1 MAEPLTMNNADP
13 NPVLHALLDRH
24 STGPR
29 YLIEPGPSD
38 AELLMLAEAA
48 LRSPDHAALVPFRF
62 RAVRGAARER
72 MATLFEQAARAAG
85 KDAEGAALD
94 HERALNAPVTL
105 AVIARIDL
113 GHPQVPAHEQWA
125 CIGGALAHLLLAA
138 QALGYG
144 AKMLSGAKARS
155 PLLTAA
161 FCEGG
166 ETLAGWIAIG
176 TPSLERRAKY
186 GKPPA
191 DEVLS
196 FWS

>member
-1 MAEPLTMNNADP
+1 MNTPDL

-24 STGPR
+24 STGQR

-38 AELLMLAEAA
+38 AELRTLTDAA
-48 LRSPDHAALVPFRF
+48 LRAPDHAALVPFRF
-62 RAVRGAARER
+62 RAVRGEARQR
-72 MATLFEQAARAAG
+72 MAALFEQAALASG
-85 KDAEGAALD
+85 KDAASATLD
-94 HERALNAPVTL
+94 RERALTAPVTV

-125 CIGGALAHLLLAA
+125 CVGGAIAHFLLAA

-155 PLLTAA
+155 PLLTQA
-161 FCEGG
+161 FCEPGD
-166 ETLAGWIAIG
+166 TLVGWIALG
-176 TPSLERRAKY
+176 TPSLGRRAKHP
-186 GKPPA
+186 KPPA
-191 DEVLS
+191 DEVLT

>member
-1 MAEPLTMNNADP
+1 MAEPLTMNPHDP
-13 NPVLHALLDRH
+13 HPVLHALLARH

-29 YLIEPGPSD
+29 HLIEPGPSD
-38 AELLMLAEAA
+38 AELLTMTEAA
-48 LRSPDHAALVPFRF
+48 LRAPDHAALVPFRF

-72 MATLFEQAARAAG
+72 MATLFAQAARAAG
-85 KDAEGAALD
+85 KDPEGAALD
-94 HERALNAPVTL
+94 HARALNAPVTL

-125 CIGGALAHLLLAA
+125 CIGGAVAHLLLAA

-155 PLLTAA
+155 PLLAAA

-166 ETLAGWIAIG
+166 ETLVGWIALG
-176 TPSLERRAKY
+176 TPALARRAKH
-186 GKPPA
+186 GKLSA
-191 DEVLS
+191 EEVLG

>member
-1 MAEPLTMNNADP
+1 MNNAHL
-13 NPVLHALLDRH
+13 NPVLHALLERH

-38 AELLMLAEAA
+38 AELLTMTEAA
-48 LRSPDHAALVPFRF
+48 LRAPDHAALVPFRF
-62 RAVRGAARER
+62 SAVRGAARER
-72 MATLFEQAARAAG
+72 MAALFEQAALAAG

-94 HERALNAPVTL
+94 HERALTAPVTL

-125 CIGGALAHLLLAA
+125 CIGGAVAHLLLAA

-155 PLLTAA
+155 PLLTSA
-161 FCEGG
+161 FCDAG
-166 ETLAGWIAIG
+166 ETLVGWIAIG
-176 TPSLERRAKY
+176 TPALARRAKP

-191 DEVLS
+191 GEVLS
-196 FWS
+196 FWK

>member
-1 MAEPLTMNNADP
+1 MTTLDSH
-13 NPVLHALLDRH
+13 PVLQALLARH

-38 AELLMLAEAA
+38 AELLTMTEAA
-48 LRSPDHAALVPFRF
+48 LRAPDHAALVPFRF

-72 MATLFEQAARAAG
+72 MAALFEQAARAAG
-85 KDAEGAALD
+85 KDADGAALD
-94 HERALNAPVTL
+94 HERALKAPVTL

-125 CIGGALAHLLLAA
+125 CIGGAMAHLLLAA

-155 PLLTAA
+155 PLLTSA
-161 FCEGG
+161 FCEAG
-166 ETLAGWIAIG
+166 ETLVGWIAIG
-176 TPSLERRAKY
+176 TPALERRAKHR
-186 GKPPA
+186 KPPA

>member
-1 MAEPLTMNNADP
+1 MNPTDTPPA
-13 NPVLHALLDRH
+13 LLQALLDRH
-24 STGPR
+24 SIGQR

-38 AELLMLAEAA
+38 DELRTLTEAA
-48 LRSPDHAALVPFRF
+48 LRAPDHAALVPFRF
-62 RAVRGAARER
+62 RAVRGAARAR
-72 MATLFEQAARAAG
+72 MAALFEQAALAAG

-94 HERALNAPVTL
+94 RERALKAPVTV

-125 CIGGALAHLLLAA
+125 CVGGAIAHVLLAA

-155 PLLTAA
+155 PLLTSA
-161 FCEGG
+161 FCEPG
-166 ETLAGWIAIG
+166 ETLVGWIAMG
-176 TPSLERRAKY
+176 TPALERRAKHL
-186 GKPPA
+186 KPAA
-191 DEVLS
+191 DQVLT

>member
-1 MAEPLTMNNADP
+1 MNPTDTPPA
-13 NPVLHALLDRH
+13 LLQALLDRH
-24 STGPR
+24 SIGQR

-38 AELLMLAEAA
+38 DELRTLTEAA
-48 LRSPDHAALVPFRF
+48 LRAPDHAALVPFRF
-62 RAVRGAARER
+62 RAVRGAARAR
-72 MATLFEQAARAAG
+72 MAALFEQAALAAG

-94 HERALNAPVTL
+94 RERALKAPVTV

-125 CIGGALAHLLLAA
+125 CVGGAIAHVLLAA

-155 PLLTAA
+155 PLLTSA
-161 FCEGG
+161 FCEPG
-166 ETLAGWIAIG
+166 ETLVGWIAMG
-176 TPSLERRAKY
+176 TPALERRAKHT
-186 GKPPA
+186 KPA
-191 DEVLS
+191 VGEVLT

>member
-1 MAEPLTMNNADP
+1 MNNADP

-29 YLIEPGPSD
+29 YLVEPGPSN

-48 LRSPDHAALVPFRF
+48 LRAPDHAALVPFRF
-62 RAVRGAARER
+62 RAVRGDARPR
-72 MATLFEQAARAAG
+72 MASLFEQAARAAG
-85 KDAEGAALD
+85 KDAEGATLD
-94 HERALNAPVTL
+94 HERALKAPVTL

-125 CIGGALAHLLLAA
+125 CIGGAIAHLLLAT

-155 PLLTAA
+155 PLLASA

-166 ETLAGWIAIG
+166 ETLVGWIAIG
-176 TPSLERRAKY
+176 TPSLDRRAKH
-186 GKPPA
+186 GKPSPE
-191 DEVLS
+191 EVLS

>member
-1 MAEPLTMNNADP
+1 MNP
-13 NPVLHALLDRH
+13 NDTPPALLQALLDRH
-24 STGPR
+24 SIGQR
-29 YLIEPGPSD
+29 YLVEPGPND
-38 AELLMLAEAA
+38 DELRTLTEAA
-48 LRSPDHAALVPFRF
+48 LRAPDHAALVPFRF

-72 MATLFEQAARAAG
+72 MAALFEQAALAVG
-85 KDAEGAALD
+85 KDADGAALD
-94 HERALNAPVTL
+94 RERALKAPVTV

-125 CIGGALAHLLLAA
+125 CIGGAIAHFLLAA

-161 FCEGG
+161 FCGPG
-166 ETLAGWIAIG
+166 EALVGWIAIG
-176 TPSLERRAKY
+176 TPALERRAKHA
-186 GKPPA
+186 KPA
-191 DEVLS
+191 VDEVLT

>member
-1 MAEPLTMNNADP
+1 MTMNPTDTPPA
-13 NPVLHALLDRH
+13 LLQALLDRH
-24 STGPR
+24 SIGQR
-29 YLIEPGPSD
+29 YLVEPGPGD
-38 AELLMLAEAA
+38 DELRTLTEAA
-48 LRSPDHAALVPFRF
+48 LRAPDHAALVPFRF
-62 RAVRGAARER
+62 RAVRGEARAR

-85 KDAEGAALD
+85 KDTEGAALD
-94 HERALNAPVTL
+94 RERALKAPVTV

-125 CIGGALAHLLLAA
+125 CVGGAIAHFLLAA

-161 FCEGG
+161 FCEPG
-166 ETLAGWIAIG
+166 ETLVGWIALG
-176 TPSLERRAKY
+176 TPALARRAKHA
-186 GKPPA
+186 KPPA
-191 DEVLS
+191 DEVLT

>member
-29 YLIEPGPSD
+29 YLVEPGPSD

-48 LRSPDHAALVPFRF
+48 LRAPDHAALVPFRF
-62 RAVRGAARER
+62 RAVRGDARPR
-72 MATLFEQAARAAG
+72 MASLFEQAARAAG

-94 HERALNAPVTL
+94 HERALKAPVTL

-125 CIGGALAHLLLAA
+125 CIGGAIAHLLLAT

-155 PLLTAA
+155 PLLASA
-161 FCEGG
+161 FCEAG
-166 ETLAGWIAIG
+166 ETLVGWIAIG
-176 TPSLERRAKY
+176 TPSLDRRAKH
-186 GKPPA
+186 GKPSPE
-191 DEVLS
+191 EVLS

>member
-1 MAEPLTMNNADP
+1 MNPPDP
-13 NPVLHALLDRH
+13 HPVLQALLDRH
-24 STGPR
+24 STGPKH
-29 YLIEPGPSD
+29 LVEPGPSD
-38 AELLMLAEAA
+38 ADLLTLTEAA
-48 LRSPDHAALVPFRF
+48 LRAPDHAALVPFRF

-72 MATLFEQAARAAG
+72 MATLFEQAALAAG

-94 HERALNAPVTL
+94 HERALKAPVTL

-125 CIGGALAHLLLAA
+125 CIGGAMAHLLLAA

-161 FCEGG
+161 FCEAG
-166 ETLAGWIAIG
+166 EMLVGWIAIG
-176 TPSLERRAKY
+176 TPSLDRRAKHS
-186 GKPPA
+186 KPPP
-191 DEVLS
+191 DEVLT

>member
-29 YLIEPGPSD
+29 YLVEPGPSS

-48 LRSPDHAALVPFRF
+48 LRAPDHAALVPFRF
-62 RAVRGAARER
+62 RAVRGDARPR
-72 MATLFEQAARAAG
+72 MASLFEQAARAAG

-94 HERALNAPVTL
+94 HERALKAPVTL

-125 CIGGALAHLLLAA
+125 CIGGAIAHLLLAT

-155 PLLTAA
+155 PLLASA
-161 FCEGG
+161 FCEAG
-166 ETLAGWIAIG
+166 ETLVGWIAIG
-176 TPSLERRAKY
+176 TPSLDRRAKH
-186 GKPPA
+186 GKPSPE
-191 DEVLS
+191 EVLS

>member
-29 YLIEPGPSD
+29 YLVEPGPSD

-48 LRSPDHAALVPFRF
+48 LRAPDHAALVPFRF
-62 RAVRGAARER
+62 RAVRGGARPR
-72 MATLFEQAARAAG
+72 MASLFEQAARAAG

-94 HERALNAPVTL
+94 HERALKVPVTL

-125 CIGGALAHLLLAA
+125 CIGGAIAHLLLAT

-155 PLLTAA
+155 PLLASA
-161 FCEGG
+161 FCEAG
-166 ETLAGWIAIG
+166 ETLVGWIAIG
-176 TPSLERRAKY
+176 TPSLDRRAKH
-186 GKPPA
+186 GKPSPE
-191 DEVLS
+191 EVLS

>member
-1 MAEPLTMNNADP
+1 MAEPLTMNPPDP

-29 YLIEPGPSD
+29 YLVEPGPSN

-48 LRSPDHAALVPFRF
+48 LRAPDHAALVPFRF
-62 RAVRGAARER
+62 RAVRGDARPR
-72 MATLFEQAARAAG
+72 MASLFEQAARAAG
-85 KDAEGAALD
+85 KDAEGATLD
-94 HERALNAPVTL
+94 HERALKAPVTL

-125 CIGGALAHLLLAA
+125 CIGGAIAHLLLAT

-155 PLLTAA
+155 PLLASA
-161 FCEGG
+161 FCESG
-166 ETLAGWIAIG
+166 ETLVGWIAIG
-176 TPSLERRAKY
+176 TPALERRAKHR
-186 GKPPA
+186 KPPA
-191 DEVLS
+191 DEVLT

>member
-1 MAEPLTMNNADP
+1 MSNADP
-13 NPVLHALLDRH
+13 HPVLHALLERH

-29 YLIEPGPSD
+29 CLTEPGPSD
-38 AELLMLAEAA
+38 AELLTLAEAA

-105 AVIARIDL
+105 AVIARIDM

-166 ETLAGWIAIG
+166 ETLVGWIAIG
-176 TPSLERRAKY
+176 TPSLERRAKH

>member
-1 MAEPLTMNNADP
+1 MNNADP
-13 NPVLHALLDRH
+13 NPVLHALLERH

-38 AELLMLAEAA
+38 SELLTMTEAA
-48 LRSPDHAALVPFRF
+48 LRAPDHAALVPFRF
-62 RAVRGAARER
+62 SAVRGAARER
-72 MATLFEQAARAAG
+72 MAALFEQAALAAG

-94 HERALNAPVTL
+94 HQRALTAPVTL

-125 CIGGALAHLLLAA
+125 CIGGAVSHLLLAA

-155 PLLTAA
+155 PLLTSA
-161 FCEGG
+161 FCDAG
-166 ETLAGWIAIG
+166 ETLVGWIAIG
-176 TPSLERRAKY
+176 TPALTRRAKT

-191 DEVLS
+191 GEVLS
-196 FWS
+196 FWK